1 MRQRLPDHRVKG
13 CGAET
18 VSATPLYEGLLRPG
32 TVRGGSGREC
42 GGKLEEVQGVMEGA
56 GLLSACFQCYGMSE
70 RQMNVNGSGT
80 GRNRIDPDGA
90 PELSEDWFNRAEIR
104 IGERVVRRGLPAG
117 STKQRRS
124 L

>member
-1 MRQRLPDHRVKG
+1 
-13 CGAET
+13 
-18 VSATPLYEGLLRPG
+18 
-32 TVRGGSGREC
+32 
-42 GGKLEEVQGVMEGA
+42 
-56 GLLSACFQCYGMSE
+56 MSE

-80 GRNRIDPDGA
+80 GRNRIDPDDA